1 MFFVRE
7 SENSDYRNNLE
18 GTTKIIA
25 TNGRFDDIELYLTGE
40 PGTMQEIEIST
51 NAFEKNPAFFEL
63 QKKIS
68 YISVNLRNCEA
79 GEEFTEDGKY
89 YNCLD

>member
-1 MFFVRE
+1 
-7 SENSDYRNNLE
+7 
-18 GTTKIIA
+18 
-25 TNGRFDDIELYLTGE
+25 
-40 PGTMQEIEIST
+40 MQEIEIST